1 MGEDAPDP
9 PKVLVGVDG
18 SSTAHEALVWAAAE
32 ADRRAVPLV
41 VVYALSVP
49 LARAGDT
56 EVLRLAPSDAAVAHG
71 ELVLADAAEHVRTHR
86 LTDQVETSLALE
98 KPAVAL
104 MRRSGPADV
113 IVVGSRGLGALGS
126 AFLGSTS
133 VRLAARAACPV
144 VVVHGTSDAG
154 ARAEP
159 RRIVVGVDGSE
170 CSQRALAFAL
180 EQASGGAGASLVVVN
195 SMETPT
201 PFASQSLVT
210 MSGQAP
216 DRWPEHLSKGL
227 VTDMIEQVGADTA
240 DNVDVSVVC
249 TRQHPAD
256 ALLTEGAEA
265 DLVVLGSRG
274 RGGLRGLFLG
284 SVSQS
289 VLHRARVPVAVIP
302 HHSVREADSADQE

>member
-1 MGEDAPDP
+1 MGEDAPDR

-18 SSTAHEALVWAAAE
+18 SSTAWAALDWAAAQ
-32 ADRRAVPLV
+32 ADRRDLALV

-49 LARAGDT
+49 LARTANT
-56 EVLRLAPSDAAVAHG
+56 EVLRLPPSDMAVTHG
-71 ELVLADAAEHVRTHR
+71 ELVLAEAAGHVRGHWPTG
-86 LTDQVETSLALE
+86 QVGTALALE

-104 MRRSGPADV
+104 TLRAGPTDL

-133 VRLAARAACPV
+133 VRLAARAPCPV
-144 VVVHGTSDAG
+144 VVVHGTHGTS
-154 ARAEP
+154 ARTRP
-159 RRIVVGVDGSE
+159 QRIVVGVDGSE
-170 CSQRALAFAL
+170 CSRRALSFAL
-180 EQASGGAGASLVVVN
+180 EQAAGAVDASLVVVN
-195 SMETPT
+195 SIESPT
-201 PFASQSLVT
+201 PFAAQSLVA

-216 DRWPEHLSKGL
+216 DRWPEHLARDL
-227 VTDMIEQVGADTA
+227 VADMIEQAGADTA

-249 TRQHPAD
+249 TRQPPAD

-289 VLHRARVPVAVIP
+289 VLHRARVPVAVVP
-302 HHSVREADSADQE
+302 HHGVHEADTDDQA